1 MILDQSGIFT
11 QSIQSNNTSI
21 IPVVVFSKN
30 NTNYYISTNAVTMDG
45 NYYEP
50 LLLNIPS
57 IRESVDFE
65 KRNFKISS
73 ISLSVSNSVYS
84 GDKRFSDNL
93 SDIINA
99 ECFIYYKTTVTKNL
113 NDCLKVY
120 QGKVKRMSH
129 DATTI
134 NLQLEDLSQENLH
147 KDLPSERLDADLDYL
162 EKYRNKPV
170 GIVYGNVKNHKV
182 VISPID
188 NESDYLALVDNQD
201 VFGYETK
208 HPLKISLE
216 DKICNVLEN
225 TLDSDAI
232 DQDQN
237 DEGDYAEDLEQYYI
251 QNDNNLRLNRTEF
264 DGESNY
270 HLVSPLAH
278 NKAFIFYKNIP
289 KDIKINNKTY
299 GNAFFSVFANG
310 DYIGSA
316 YHTIENENIELKN
329 KENLIDIDNY
339 NYTSLTSTNAN
350 YDDYCK
356 LFKDRVMV
364 QDGQNQNN
372 QFDMQYLQLTA
383 DFETFDPSSSNYIN
397 IHSYPNIAYKLNVA
411 SNYEFTG
418 VGVPQARILTT
429 ARNHINQIEFISN
442 QNLTPAQLGDL
453 WSYATV
459 PYYSLKHN
467 IGLDVSNNHEFI
479 LNNIKNISVFVF
491 PTNITTTTDSNN
503 ISSLN
508 SFEIIPRF
516 FEFSLN
522 HLMFLKDKLFDKDFY
537 VDVKGRNRSTDWDY
551 KNVRFD
557 TVVSPN
563 ISTGVFGNNNV
574 EYKYNYGNAYLKIEK
589 DKNFLIE
596 KVLKES
602 DIIHI
607 YNHIEEL
614 FLVAKVD
621 YFSYPDNETSPYLLI
636 HIVALDYY
644 NPYYESYNFANY
656 DDNGLYKYD
665 YNITTIKKAQE
676 YIELPCDIMKN
687 LLETDI
693 GFDSDAIN
701 QDELELARE
710 ESKGYYFSISQTEEI
725 NSKKLIE
732 KIARQSKFFPKFK
745 NDGTFGFNT
754 IKDEY
759 TGEEAEKIKI
769 KDIINYKFDRTKID
783 DIKTQV
789 KIIYGKDNITGDYL
803 KSTNYITASQYFD
816 TEENQY
822 LNNYYGLEED
832 HRTSTLD
839 FEAEYIQQEETAI
852 LLRNFLLSWYANQ
865 HNIINIDLPLQYIK
879 YEVGDIVEFDGLIN
893 NLKLYGEDY
902 TRPNNRNGQDIY
914 PYFMVMQTVK
924 NINKITFK
932 LVQLHKNLPI
942 ELQEQIESDLNTI
955 GGKIPLEQEMD
966 TVLLKSPNLVSAEDI
981 MPRTETEDDDGQDT
995 GGSGY

>member
-30 NTNYYISTNAVTMDG
+30 NINYYISTNAVTMDG

-216 DKICNVLEN
+216 DKLCNVLEN
-225 TLDSDAI
+225 TLDTYSINEDLF
-232 DQDQN
+232 
-237 DEGDYAEDLEQYYI
+237 GGSDYAEDVEQYYI
-251 QNDNNLRLNRTEF
+251 QNDNNFRLNRTEF
-264 DGESNY
+264 DGQSNY
-270 HLVSPLAH
+270 NSVSPLAH
-278 NKAFIFYKNIP
+278 NKAFIVHKNTP
-289 KDIKINNKTY
+289 KDIKINNRQYDGT
-299 GNAFFSVFANG
+299 FTVFVNG
-310 DYIGSA
+310 LPQEIPDYYNNNFNVIN
-316 YHTIENENIELKN
+316 TPIELIN
-329 KENLIDIDNY
+329 KSNLLDNDNN
-339 NYTSLTSTNAN
+339 NYTSVTSTNAN
-350 YDDYCK
+350 IPEFCK
-356 LFKDRVMV
+356 LYKEIYSAYI
-364 QDGQNQNN
+364 
-372 QFDMQYLQLTA
+372 DMQYLQLTA
-383 DFETFDPSSSNYIN
+383 DFETLDTDSSKYIN
-397 IHSYPNIAYKLNVA
+397 IHSYPNIAYKIYAN
-411 SNYEFTG
+411 NFYEFSG
-418 VGVPQARILTT
+418 SLPQARVVTT
-429 ARNHINQIEFISN
+429 AKDHTNRLEYMTEQGTSV
-442 QNLTPAQLGDL
+442 GDL
-453 WSYATV
+453 WNYAIN
-459 PYYSLKHN
+459 PYYNYKHN
-467 IGLDVSNNHEFI
+467 IGLDISNNH
-479 LNNIKNISVFVF
+479 LHLMNNIQNISVFIF
-491 PTNITTTTDSNN
+491 PTNISQINN
-503 ISSLN
+503 IN
-508 SFEIIPRF
+508 SFEILPRF

-522 HLMFLKDKLFDKDFY
+522 HLMFLKEKLFDKDFY
-537 VDVKGRNRSTDWDY
+537 VDIKGRNRSSDWDY
-551 KNVRFD
+551 RKIRYETIASKD
-557 TVVSPN
+557 IGTDVV
-563 ISTGVFGNNNV
+563 NNNNI
-574 EYKYNYGNAYLKIEK
+574 KYRFTNEGALLLEK
-589 DKNFLIE
+589 DSNFLIE
-596 KVLKES
+596 KLLKPS
-602 DIIHI
+602 DIIHLFT
-607 YNHIEEL
+607 NTDEL
-614 FLVAKVD
+614 FLIAQIENIETYSENEEEYLITINAVD
-621 YFSYPDNETSPYLLI
+621 YYLPYLI
-636 HIVALDYY
+636 IDINNYNDQGYY
-644 NPYYESYNFANY
+644 TSNV
-656 DDNGLYKYD
+656 DNVK
-665 YNITTIKKAQE
+665 IKKAQE

-693 GFDSDAIN
+693 GFDSDSIN

-789 KIIYGKDNITGDYL
+789 KIIYGKDNITDDYL

-816 TEENQY
+816 SEENQY

-942 ELQEQIESDLNTI
+942 EQQEQIESDLNTI

-981 MPRTETEDDDGQDT
+981 MPRTETQDDDGQDT

>member
-11 QSIQSNNTSI
+11 QSIQSDNTSI

-30 NTNYYISTNAVTMDG
+30 NTNYYISTNSITMDG

-57 IRESVDFE
+57 IRESIDFE

-73 ISLSVSNSVYS
+73 ISLSISNSAYS
-84 GDKRFSDNL
+84 GNKRFSDNL
-93 SDIINA
+93 PDLINA
-99 ECFIYYKTTVTKNL
+99 ECFVYYKTTVIKNL

-129 DATTI
+129 DDIAI

-162 EKYRNKPV
+162 EKYRNKPI
-170 GIVYGNVKNHKV
+170 GIAYGDVKNHKV

-216 DKICNVLEN
+216 DKLCNVLEN
-225 TLDSDAI
+225 TLDSGGV
-232 DQDQN
+232 DQDEN
-237 DEGDYAEDLEQYYI
+237 GESDYAEDVKQYYI
-251 QNDNNLRLNRTEF
+251 QDDNNFRLNRTEF
-264 DGESNY
+264 DGQSNY
-270 HLVSPLAH
+270 NSVSPLAH
-278 NKAFIFYKNIP
+278 NKAFIVHKNIP
-289 KDIKINNKTY
+289 KDIKINNRVY
-299 GNAFFSVFANG
+299 GGANFTVFVNG
-310 DYIGSA
+310 APQDISLHYDN
-316 YHTIENENIELKN
+316 HFNVENQPIELIN
-329 KENLIDIDNY
+329 KSNLLDNDNN
-339 NYTSLTSTNAN
+339 NYTSVTSTNAN
-350 YDDYCK
+350 IPEFCK
-356 LFKDRVMV
+356 LFKKF
-364 QDGQNQNN
+364 NLSTI
-372 QFDMQYLQLTA
+372 DMQYLQLTA
-383 DFETFDPSSSNYIN
+383 DFETLDPDSIKYIN
-397 IHSYPNIAYKLNVA
+397 IHSYPNIAYKIYA
-411 SNYEFTG
+411 DSYFYEFEG
-418 VGVPQARILTT
+418 IGVPQARVVTT
-429 ARNHINQIEFISN
+429 AKNHINRLEYMTEQGTSI
-442 QNLTPAQLGDL
+442 GDL
-453 WSYATV
+453 WNYASN
-459 PYYSLKHN
+459 PYYNYKHN
-467 IGLDVSNNHEFI
+467 IGLDINNNFLH
-479 LNNIKNISVFVF
+479 LMNNIQNISVFIF
-491 PTNITTTTDSNN
+491 PTNINQIN
-503 ISSLN
+503 HIN
-508 SFEIIPRF
+508 SFEILPRF

-522 HLMFLKDKLFDKDFY
+522 HLMFLKEKLFDKDFY
-537 VDVKGRNRSTDWDY
+537 VDIKGRNRSSDWDY
-551 KNVRFD
+551 RKIRYETIASKD
-557 TVVSPN
+557 IGTDVV
-563 ISTGVFGNNNV
+563 NNNNI
-574 EYKYNYGNAYLKIEK
+574 KYRFANEGALLLEK
-589 DKNFLIE
+589 DSNFLIE
-596 KVLKES
+596 KLLKPS
-602 DIIHI
+602 DVIHLFT
-607 YNHIEEL
+607 NTDEL
-614 FLVAKVD
+614 FLIAQIENIETYSENEEEYLITINAID
-621 YFSYPDNETSPYLLI
+621 YYELPYLI
-636 HIVALDYY
+636 IDINNYNDQGYY
-644 NPYYESYNFANY
+644 TSNV
-656 DDNGLYKYD
+656 DNVK
-665 YNITTIKKAQE
+665 IKKAQE
-676 YIELPCDIMKN
+676 YIELPCDIIKN

-693 GFDSDAIN
+693 GFNFDTIN

-725 NSKKLIE
+725 NSKELIE

-942 ELQEQIESDLNTI
+942 EQQEQIESDLNTI

-981 MPRTETEDDDGQDT
+981 MPRTEAEDDDGQDT